1 MGSDNDFEEILKIMM
16 VTNKHMVV
24 YVFLIKIVRDYILKI
39 LEGDIIE
46 SGDSL
51 WDSRFFYNKIF
62 VVKVIMCPM

>member
-1 MGSDNDFEEILKIMM
+1 MM

-24 YVFLIKIVRDYILKI
+24 YAFLINNVCDYLLKI
-39 LEGDIIE
+39 LDGDIIG